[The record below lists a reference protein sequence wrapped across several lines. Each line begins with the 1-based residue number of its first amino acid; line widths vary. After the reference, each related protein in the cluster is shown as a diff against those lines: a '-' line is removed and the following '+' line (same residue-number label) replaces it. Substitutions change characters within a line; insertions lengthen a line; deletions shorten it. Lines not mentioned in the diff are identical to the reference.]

1 MKQRALD
8 FVVTL
13 LVLGV
18 AVSVAPALADQ
29 GPARRVKSPTT
40 PAKGWMPLRTGDGKP
55 DFQGYWRFSEYPDG
69 TPGTDGAALDIQA
82 SQPTSELDRFQAP
95 SMVIDPPD
103 GKIPYIPSVL
113 AKKNEYVS
121 PGHVYAGAVD
131 PHVRCWRNGP
141 PRSVY
146 APNGLQILQNPGNVV
161 ILGEYSHNYRVIPTD
176 GRPHLGKDIPLFIGD
191 SRGYWEGDTLV
202 VDTTNYNGQFWLD
215 AAGDFT
221 SPTLHLVERWTLVEA
236 DTIYYE
242 ATLDDSNMYTHAWKI
257 GLHLA
262 RRKEADY
269 ELIEFACHE
278 GEQSLKNILDVTPA
292 AK

>member
-1 MKQRALD
+1 MRHRALD
-8 FVVTL
+8 LVMALWVLIVALSVT
-13 LVLGV
+13 
-18 AVSVAPALADQ
+18 PASAGQ
-29 GPARRVKSPTT
+29 RPAARVKSPTT
-40 PAKGWMPLRTGDGKP
+40 PAQGWTPPRTPDGKP

-69 TPGTDGAALDIQA
+69 TPGTDGAALDIQEA
-82 SQPTSELDRFQAP
+82 RPTSDIDRFRAP

-103 GKIPYIPSVL
+103 GKIPYTPSAL
-113 AKKNEYVS
+113 AKKNEYVL

-146 APNGLQILQNPGNVV
+146 APNGLEILQSPGQVV
-161 ILGEYSHNYRVIPTD
+161 ILGEYSHNYRVIPTN
-176 GRPHLGKDIPLFIGD
+176 GHPHVGKSIALFIGD
-191 SRGYWEGDTLV
+191 SRGRWDGDTLV
-202 VDTTNYNGQFWLD
+202 VDTTNFNGQFWLD

-221 SPTLHLVERWTLVEA
+221 SPTLHLVERWTLIDA
-236 DTIYYE
+236 DTIYYD
-242 ATLDDSNMYTHAWKI
+242 ATLDDPTIYTRPWRL

-262 RRKEADY
+262 RRKVPGY

-278 GEQSLKNILDVTPA
+278 GEQSLKNILDVTPN